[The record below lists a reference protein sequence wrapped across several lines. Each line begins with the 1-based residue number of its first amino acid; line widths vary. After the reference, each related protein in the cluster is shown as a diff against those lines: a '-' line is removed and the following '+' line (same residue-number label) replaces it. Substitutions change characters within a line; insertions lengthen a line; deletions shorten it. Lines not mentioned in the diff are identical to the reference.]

1 MGGRRRS
8 REFALQ
14 MLYQWDL
21 SHDSITAVHESF
33 WILNHAVE
41 SEVRQY
47 AEYLTNGTISYIEA
61 IDVLLASH
69 AEHWRVA
76 RMAMVDRNILRLA
89 TFELLYENETPYPV
103 VINEALEIARRFST
117 PESIHFINGILDSIR
132 KKKEGRE

>member
-8 REFALQ
+8 RELALQ

-21 SHDSITAVHESF
+21 NKDPIESVHATF
-33 WILNHAVE
+33 WGLNP
-41 SEVRQY
+41 EVDLDVREY
-47 AEYLTNGTISYIEA
+47 TEYLSNGAIQHMEA

-76 RMAMVDRNILRLA
+76 RMATVDRNILRLA
-89 TFELLYENETPYPV
+89 TFELLYEKETPPPV

-132 KKKEGRE
+132 KKREE

>member
-1 MGGRRRS
+1 MGGRRRG

-21 SHDSITAVHESF
+21 SHDSISAVNESF

-41 SEVRQY
+41 PEIRQY
-47 AEYLTNGTISYIEA
+47 AEYLTNGTIAYIEG

-76 RMAMVDRNILRLA
+76 RMAIVDRNILRLA
-89 TFELLYENETPYPV
+89 TFELLYEKETPYPV

-117 PESIHFINGILDSIR
+117 PESVHFINGILDSIR
-132 KKKEGRE
+132 KKKEERE